1 LKSCPFENLE
11 LDRTQARRLRL
22 LEKIAAPTP
31 RPETL
36 GQGQSVPEFSFIDQS
51 HQRISLSQLSGK
63 VVAVTF
69 IYTRCPF
76 PNYCFRLSNN
86 FGQLQKRFGN
96 RMGKDLVLLSVVID
110 PANDQPD
117 AMANYARTW
126 KADSRS
132 WHFLTGQLTD
142 IEKLAHEFDMDFYP
156 DEALY
161 IHSFH
166 TVLIDRRG
174 RLAAN
179 LEGNDFTSKQLGDL
193 VESMLSGTQL
203 AAVRHLRQSF
213 TEVMKHCTE
222 GVSIS
227 DCILHVLKITD
238 FTGPPASPSFGL
250 SACC

>member
-1 LKSCPFENLE
+1 
-11 LDRTQARRLRL
+11 
-22 LEKIAAPTP
+22 
-31 RPETL
+31 
-36 GQGQSVPEFSFIDQS
+36 
-51 HQRISLSQLSGK
+51 
-63 VVAVTF
+63 
-69 IYTRCPF
+69 
-76 PNYCFRLSNN
+76 
-86 FGQLQKRFGN
+86 
-96 RMGKDLVLLSVVID
+96 MGKDLVLLSVVID
-110 PANDQPD
+110 PANDQAD

-193 VESMLSGTQL
+193 VESML
-203 AAVRHLRQSF
+203 AEHN
-213 TEVMKHCTE
+213 
-222 GVSIS
+222 
-227 DCILHVLKITD
+227 
-238 FTGPPASPSFGL
+238 
-250 SACC
+250 